1 MTHKEA
7 VYYKDKNN
15 IFRFASLCIQNDFNV
30 EKQPTEVVNC
40 RGAFC
45 TKMEYS
51 ITTNRIALF
60 TSSFEISIIPLLDRC
75 RLDLMASQDFDSNF
89 LCWKQIDNKL
99 IAFKKPNIL
108 VTWNTDTGKILGY
121 HKIEKMDFGNFIRHT
136 EWNGTTLLKQLK
148 EVKKT

>member
-1 MTHKEA
+1 VLNLKSKSGIVETINFNKTIKEFYMTHNEA

-15 IFRFASLCIQNDFNV
+15 IFRFASLNIQNEFNV

-75 RLDLMASQDFDSNF
+75 RLDLMAS
-89 LCWKQIDNKL
+89 
-99 IAFKKPNIL
+99 
-108 VTWNTDTGKILGY
+108 
-121 HKIEKMDFGNFIRHT
+121 
-136 EWNGTTLLKQLK
+136 
-148 EVKKT
+148 